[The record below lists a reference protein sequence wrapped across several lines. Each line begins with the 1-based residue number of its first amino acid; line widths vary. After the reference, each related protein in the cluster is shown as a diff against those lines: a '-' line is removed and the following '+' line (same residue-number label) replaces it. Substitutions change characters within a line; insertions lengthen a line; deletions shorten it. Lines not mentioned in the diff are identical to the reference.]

1 MTFSVFAA
9 ICILGCDLLIY
20 FLFHSTLGESGHR
33 KRRRGGHKQRLSHG
47 QETEL
52 LLVRGSSQ
60 NRAERPK
67 AMPYRKAPATTR
79 LLAVDG
85 REARD
90 HMTEEAIYRRR
101 VAAFAVA
108 R

>member
-20 FLFHSTLGESGHR
+20 FLFQWTLGEKGR
-33 KRRRGGHKQRLSHG
+33 RNRRRGRKHGLSHG

-60 NRAERPK
+60 NRAERLK
-67 AMPYRKAPATTR
+67 ALPHRKTPAPTR
-79 LLAVDG
+79 LSAGDG

-90 HMTEEAIYRRR
+90 QMSEEAIYRRR
-101 VAAFAVA
+101 VAAFAVV

>member
-20 FLFHSTLGESGHR
+20 VLFQWTLGESGHR
-33 KRRRGGHKQRLSHG
+33 NRRRGGHKQRLSHG

-60 NRAERPK
+60 NRAERLK
-67 AMPYRKAPATTR
+67 ALPHRKTPAPTR
-79 LLAVDG
+79 LSAGDG

-90 HMTEEAIYRRR
+90 QMSEEAIYRRR
-101 VAAFAVA
+101 VAAFAVV